1 MVFNNN
7 LELLNKAMNASEM
20 RQQAISSNITNI
32 NTDGYKTQRVSFE
45 EKLKRAMNTNELE
58 LSKTNQNHLSING
71 ELNEI
76 IPETY
81 RKTNTSVKD
90 NGNNVDIETEM
101 SEKAANDL
109 YYSILS
115 RQVSHELSQLN
126 YVINH

>member
-7 LELLNKAMNASEM
+7 LDLLNKAMNASEM
-20 RQQAISSNITNI
+20 RQKSISSNISNV
-32 NTDGYKTQRVSFE
+32 NTDGYKAQRVSFE
-45 EKLKRAMNTNELE
+45 EKLKRAMDTNELE
-58 LSKTNQNHLSING
+58 LSKTNQRHLSING